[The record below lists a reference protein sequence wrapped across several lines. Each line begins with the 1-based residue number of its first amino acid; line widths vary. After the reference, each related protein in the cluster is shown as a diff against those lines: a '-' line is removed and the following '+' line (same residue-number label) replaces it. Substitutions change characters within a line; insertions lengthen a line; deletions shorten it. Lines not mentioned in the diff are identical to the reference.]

1 MALTYWCFICEPT
14 HPSITDE
21 SVRPLISDSN
31 DMPSLVDSGGG
42 DETHVLPQN
51 TSHSHELT
59 AYERTVFVIKL
70 LKYMIPLMMVYL
82 FEYFINQG
90 LFELV
95 YFPHI
100 WLSHREQY
108 RWYNVDYQ
116 IGVLISRSSLSF
128 VKIRKLYVLAI
139 LQFINVL
146 VVLTQI
152 WLKFMPNIWVMLALV
167 LFEGLLGGAA
177 YVNTFHRIY
186 TEVNDKYKE
195 FALSITTLSDSVG
208 ITIAG

>member
-1 MALTYWCFICEPT
+1 MCASLSSGLGETTFLSYTSKFDSRVISYWSSGTGASGLLGSMSYALLTSWGLSPKNTLLVMLFIPVLMALTYWCFICEPT

-59 AYERTVFVIKL
+59 AYERTVFVIVCNRLQNILLLIVFLFQKL

-90 LFELV
+90 LVCVLNCFCKLCIDLCVYYNELIV
-95 YFPHI
+95 
-100 WLSHREQY
+100 R
-108 RWYNVDYQ
+108 
-116 IGVLISRSSLSF
+116 
-128 VKIRKLYVLAI
+128 
-139 LQFINVL
+139 L
-146 VVLTQI
+146 V
-152 WLKFMPNIWVMLALV
+152 
-167 LFEGLLGGAA
+167 
-177 YVNTFHRIY
+177 
-186 TEVNDKYKE
+186 
-195 FALSITTLSDSVG
+195 
-208 ITIAG
+208 